1 MWDDGQ
7 HRRREYPSES
17 YVPSFGGVFESEYL
31 LGSEH
36 DANSQPDTSWDRK
49 ALQHIEAHLHGEN
62 EAVAAYEEMVKET
75 SGAVEYLI
83 ELILA
88 DEYRHHHLLAELA
101 KAVGSATGKPGY
113 TSTEIPDPL
122 PIDEELRLR
131 LLAQTKKFIDI
142 EHEDGKEL
150 RSILTD
156 LRPSRTR
163 TIWPLLV
170 ELMEL
175 DSEKHVKILKRIEHL
190 LA

>member
-1 MWDDGQ
+1 MLNESQ
-7 HRRREYPSES
+7 YRRHELPSETAI
-17 YVPSFGGVFESEYL
+17 PSFGGVFESEFL
-31 LGSEH
+31 LGHERDPH
-36 DANSQPDTSWDRK
+36 AAPDAAWDRK

-62 EAVAAYEEMVKET
+62 EVVAGYEAMVEDT

-83 ELILA
+83 KLILA

-122 PIDEELRLR
+122 PIDEELRQR
-131 LLAQTKKFIDI
+131 LLAETKKFIDV
-142 EHEDGKEL
+142 EHQDGKEL
-150 RSILTD
+150 RSILGD
-156 LRPSRTR
+156 LRPTRTR

-190 LA
+190 LG